1 MTELTLESLAKRV
14 EALERKLGQREA
26 APRKD
31 WRAAAGMFTDSAFAR
46 QVDEEALK
54 IRQAD
59 RDAAR
64 AEFGE

>member
-1 MTELTLESLAKRV
+1 MSELTLESLAKRV
-14 EALERKLGQREA
+14 EELERKLSAREA
-26 APRKD
+26 APVKD
-31 WRAAAGMFTDSAFAR
+31 WRLAAGMFTDSEFSR
-46 QVDEEALK
+46 QIDEEALK